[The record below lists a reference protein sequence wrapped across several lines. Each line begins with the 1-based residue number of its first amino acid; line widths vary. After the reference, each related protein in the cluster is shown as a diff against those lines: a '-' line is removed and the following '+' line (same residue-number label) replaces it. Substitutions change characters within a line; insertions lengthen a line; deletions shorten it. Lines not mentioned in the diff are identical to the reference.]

1 VKGAIETCAIP
12 CCLVP
17 TPVAVAPFMST
28 RRRRPPAP
36 AVAEAEAEASP
47 SSWSMGR
54 WSVGQPTVSLE
65 AQGVSLLSPAGAGLP
80 EGGCGAQKMN
90 PFWLFIFALH
100 VKIVNLFLLAFL
112 DGFCVPP
119 KR

>member
-1 VKGAIETCAIP
+1 VDAGGAWELGGCEGGDRDLRNPLLPA
-12 CCLVP
+12 CLVP
-17 TPVAVAPFMST
+17 APVAVAPFMST

-36 AVAEAEAEASP
+36 AVAEAETEASP

-100 VKIVNLFLLAFL
+100 VT
-112 DGFCVPP
+112 
-119 KR
+119 

>member
-1 VKGAIETCAIP
+1 
-12 CCLVP
+12 
-17 TPVAVAPFMST
+17 
-28 RRRRPPAP
+28 
-36 AVAEAEAEASP
+36 VAEAETEASP

>member
-1 VKGAIETCAIP
+1 MRRHPFA
-12 CCLVP
+12 
-17 TPVAVAPFMST
+17 AVNFISDPIHGYVELTKRLTRDEST
-28 RRRRPPAP
+28 
-36 AVAEAEAEASP
+36 
-47 SSWSMGR
+47 
-54 WSVGQPTVSLE
+54 
-65 AQGVSLLSPAGAGLP
+65 GAGLP

-100 VKIVNLFLLAFL
+100 VKIVNPFLLAFL